1 MKESTN
7 DTKGEALYLSLQIQ
21 NLTKQF
27 GESKAVNGLQISLP
41 KGEVLGLLGRNG
53 AGKTTTIKMLL
64 GLLTPNEGSITWD
77 GKAFGNSGVTI
88 GYLPEERGLYTKSR
102 VIDQLRYFG
111 RLEGM
116 SKKEVDQAIDHWLER
131 LAIPEY
137 KFKTAGELSKG
148 NQQKIQLIAALL
160 HNPEL
165 LILDEPFS
173 GLDPVN
179 AGMLASIIEEQVQ
192 SGKTIIL
199 SSHRMEQVEAFCQH
213 VCILKKG
220 EAVVKGQ
227 LSDIKKEYG
236 FRNLTIEDTVENEKG
251 LEAIHVSYEKQQGLL
266 YVKVQDDAEALK
278 ILQQLQEQGVSL
290 RQFKMLEPT
299 LNEIFVERAK

>member
-1 MKESTN
+1 M
-7 DTKGEALYLSLQIQ
+7 SLQIQ
-21 NLTKQF
+21 NLTKLF
-27 GESKAVNGLQISLP
+27 GESKAVNDLQISLP

-77 GKAFGNSGVTI
+77 GKLFGTSGVTI

-116 SKKEVDQAIDHWLER
+116 AKKEVDLAIDHWLDR

-179 AGMLASIIEEQVQ
+179 AGMLASIIEEQIQ

-236 FRNLTIEDTVENEKG
+236 FRNLTIEDTEENEKG

-266 YVKVQDDAEALK
+266 YVQVQDDAEALN
-278 ILQQLQEQGVSL
+278 ILQQLQEQGITL

>member
-1 MKESTN
+1 M
-7 DTKGEALYLSLQIQ
+7 SLQIQ
-21 NLTKQF
+21 NLTKLF

-77 GKAFGNSGVTI
+77 GKSFGTSGVTI

-116 SKKEVDQAIDHWLER
+116 TKKEVDLAIDHWLER

-236 FRNLTIEDTVENEKG
+236 FRNLTIEDTEENEKG
-251 LEAIHVSYEKQQGLL
+251 LAAIHVSYEKQQGLL
-266 YVKVQDDAEALK
+266 YVRVQDDAEALK
-278 ILQQLQEQGVSL
+278 ILQQLQQQGVTL

>member
-1 MKESTN
+1 M
-7 DTKGEALYLSLQIQ
+7 SLQIQ

-27 GESKAVNGLQISLP
+27 GESKAVNNLQISLP

-77 GKAFGNSGVTI
+77 GKSFGTSGVTI

-116 SKKEVDQAIDHWLER
+116 TKKEVDLAIDHWLER

-236 FRNLTIEDTVENEKG
+236 FRNLTIEDTEENEKG
-251 LEAIHVSYEKQQGLL
+251 LDAIHVSYEKQQGLL
-266 YVKVQDDAEALK
+266 YVQVQDDAEALK
-278 ILQQLQEQGVSL
+278 ILQQLQEQGVTL

>member
-1 MKESTN
+1 MII
-7 DTKGEALYLSLQIQ
+7 KGRLYTLSLQIQ

-77 GKAFGNSGVTI
+77 GKTFGTSGVTI

-116 SKKEVDQAIDHWLER
+116 TKKEVDLAIDHWLDR

-236 FRNLTIEDTVENEKG
+236 FRNLTIEDTEANEKG
-251 LEAIHVSYEKQQGLL
+251 LESIHVSYEKQQGLL
-266 YVKVQDDAEALK
+266 YVRVQDDAEALN
-278 ILQQLQEQGVSL
+278 ILQQLQEQGVTL

>member
-1 MKESTN
+1 M
-7 DTKGEALYLSLQIQ
+7 SLQIQ

-64 GLLTPNEGSITWD
+64 RLLTPNEGSITWD

-116 SKKEVDQAIDHWLER
+116 SKKEVDHAIDHWLER

>member
-1 MKESTN
+1 M
-7 DTKGEALYLSLQIQ
+7 SLQIQ

-64 GLLTPNEGSITWD
+64 GLLTPNEGTITWD
-77 GKAFGNSGVTI
+77 GKVFGDSGVTI

>member
-1 MKESTN
+1 MIL
-7 DTKGEALYLSLQIQ
+7 KGRLYTLSLQIQ

-77 GKAFGNSGVTI
+77 GKTFGGSGVTI

-192 SGKTIIL
+192 IGKTIIL

-236 FRNLTIEDTVENEKG
+236 FRNLTIEDTEENEKG
-251 LEAIHVSYEKQQGLL
+251 LKVIHVSYEKQQGLL
-266 YVKVQDDAEALK
+266 YVQVQDDAEALK

>member
-1 MKESTN
+1 MIL
-7 DTKGEALYLSLQIQ
+7 KGRLYTLSLQIQ
-21 NLTKQF
+21 NLTKLF

-77 GKAFGNSGVTI
+77 GKTFGTSGVTI

-116 SKKEVDQAIDHWLER
+116 TKKEVDLAIDHWLDR

-236 FRNLTIEDTVENEKG
+236 FRNLTIEDTEENAKG
-251 LEAIHVSYEKQQGLL
+251 LKAIHVSYEKQQGLL
-266 YVKVQDDAEALK
+266 YVQVQDDAEALK
-278 ILQQLQEQGVSL
+278 ILHQLQEQGVTL

>member
-1 MKESTN
+1 M
-7 DTKGEALYLSLQIQ
+7 SLQIQ
-21 NLTKQF
+21 NLTKLF

-77 GKAFGNSGVTI
+77 GKSFGTSGVTI

-116 SKKEVDQAIDHWLER
+116 TKKEVDLAIDHWLER
-131 LAIPEY
+131 LVIPEY

-236 FRNLTIEDTVENEKG
+236 FRNLTIEDTAENEKG

-266 YVKVQDDAEALK
+266 YIKVQDDAEALK
-278 ILQQLQEQGVSL
+278 ILQQLQEQGVTL

>member
-1 MKESTN
+1 MIL
-7 DTKGEALYLSLQIQ
+7 KGRLYTLSLQIQ
-21 NLTKQF
+21 NLTKKF

-77 GKAFGNSGVTI
+77 GKTFGTSGVTI

-116 SKKEVDQAIDHWLER
+116 TKKEVDLAIDHWLDR

-236 FRNLTIEDTVENEKG
+236 FRNLTIEDTEENEKG

-266 YVKVQDDAEALK
+266 YVQVQDDAEALK
-278 ILQQLQEQGVSL
+278 ILQQLQEQGVTL

>member
-1 MKESTN
+1 MYT
-7 DTKGEALYLSLQIQ
+7 LSLQIQ
-21 NLTKQF
+21 NLTKIF
-27 GESKAVNGLQISLP
+27 GESKAVNQLQISLP

-64 GLLTPNEGSITWD
+64 GLLTPNEGSITWE
-77 GKAFGNSGVTI
+77 GKMISESDVTI

-116 SKKEVDQAIDHWLER
+116 TKKEVDRAIDQWLEK

-137 KFKTAGELSKG
+137 KYKTAGELSKG
-148 NQQKIQLIAALL
+148 NQQKIQLIAALI
-160 HNPEL
+160 HDPEL

-179 AGMLASIIEEQVQ
+179 AGILANIIEEQVQ

-199 SSHRMEQVEAFCQH
+199 SSHRMEQVETFCQH

-220 EAVVKGQ
+220 EAVVKGK
-227 LSDIKKEYG
+227 LSDIKQEYG
-236 FRNLTIEDTVENEKG
+236 FRNLTIEDAVENERA
-251 LEAIHVSYEKQQGLL
+251 LQALHISYEKQQGLL
-266 YVKVQDDAEALK
+266 YMKVHDDAEALT
-278 ILQQLQEQGVSL
+278 ILKKLQEQGISL

>member
-1 MKESTN
+1 M
-7 DTKGEALYLSLQIQ
+7 SLQIQ

-64 GLLTPNEGSITWD
+64 GLLTPNEGTITWD
-77 GKAFGNSGVTI
+77 GKAFGDSGVTI

>member
-27 GESKAVNGLQISLP
+27 GESKAVNGLQILLP

-64 GLLTPNEGSITWD
+64 GLLKPNEGSITWD

-116 SKKEVDQAIDHWLER
+116 SKKEVDHAIDHWLER

-251 LEAIHVSYEKQQGLL
+251 LEVIHVSYEKQQGLL

>member
-1 MKESTN
+1 MII
-7 DTKGEALYLSLQIQ
+7 KGRLYTLSLQIQ
-21 NLTKQF
+21 NLTKLF

-77 GKAFGNSGVTI
+77 GKSFGTSGVTI

-116 SKKEVDQAIDHWLER
+116 TKKEVDLAIDHWLER

-236 FRNLTIEDTVENEKG
+236 FRNLTIEDTAENEKG

-266 YVKVQDDAEALK
+266 YIKVQDDAETLK
-278 ILQQLQEQGVSL
+278 ILQQLQEQGVTL

>member
-1 MKESTN
+1 MIL
-7 DTKGEALYLSLQIQ
+7 KGRLYTLSLQIQ
-21 NLTKQF
+21 NLTKLF

-77 GKAFGNSGVTI
+77 GKSFGTSGVTI

-116 SKKEVDQAIDHWLER
+116 TKKEVDLAIDHWLER

-236 FRNLTIEDTVENEKG
+236 FRNLTIEDTEENEKG
-251 LEAIHVSYEKQQGLL
+251 LAAIHVSYEKQQGLL
-266 YVKVQDDAEALK
+266 YVQVQDDAEALK
-278 ILQQLQEQGVSL
+278 NLQQLQEQGITL

>member
-1 MKESTN
+1 M
-7 DTKGEALYLSLQIQ
+7 SLQIQ
-21 NLTKQF
+21 NLTKLF

-77 GKAFGNSGVTI
+77 GKSFGTSGVTI

-116 SKKEVDQAIDHWLER
+116 TKKEVDLAIDHWLER

-236 FRNLTIEDTVENEKG
+236 FRNLTIEDTEENAKG

-266 YVKVQDDAEALK
+266 YVQVQDDAEALK
-278 ILQQLQEQGVSL
+278 ILQQLQEQGVTL

>member
-1 MKESTN
+1 M
-7 DTKGEALYLSLQIQ
+7 SLQIQ
-21 NLTKQF
+21 NLTKLF

-102 VIDQLRYFG
+102 VVDQLRYFG

-116 SKKEVDQAIDHWLER
+116 TKKEVDLAIDRWLER

-160 HNPEL
+160 HDPEL

-192 SGKTIIL
+192 GGKTIIL

-236 FRNLTIEDTVENEKG
+236 FRNLTVEDTEENEKG
-251 LEAIHVSYEKQQGLL
+251 LEAIQIPYEKQQGLL
-266 YVKVQDDAEALK
+266 YVKVHDDAEALK
-278 ILQQLQEQGVSL
+278 ILQQLQEQGVTL

>member
-1 MKESTN
+1 M
-7 DTKGEALYLSLQIQ
+7 SLQIQ
-21 NLTKQF
+21 NLTKLF

-77 GKAFGNSGVTI
+77 GKSFGTSGVTI

-116 SKKEVDQAIDHWLER
+116 TKKEVDLAIDHWLER

-236 FRNLTIEDTVENEKG
+236 FRNLTIEDTAENKKG

-266 YVKVQDDAEALK
+266 YIKVQDDAEALK
-278 ILQQLQEQGVSL
+278 ILQQLQEQGVTL

>member
-1 MKESTN
+1 M
-7 DTKGEALYLSLQIQ
+7 SLQIQ
-21 NLTKQF
+21 NLTKIF

-77 GKAFGNSGVTI
+77 GKSFSDSGVTI

-116 SKKEVDQAIDHWLER
+116 TKKEVDLAIDHWLER

-179 AGMLASIIEEQVQ
+179 AGMLASIIGEQVQ

-220 EAVVKGQ
+220 EAVVEGQ

-236 FRNLTIEDTVENEKG
+236 FRNLTIEDTKENEKG
-251 LEAIHVSYEKQQGLL
+251 LEAIHVPYEKQQGLL

-278 ILQQLQEQGVSL
+278 ILQQLQEQGVGL

>member
-1 MKESTN
+1 MIL
-7 DTKGEALYLSLQIQ
+7 KGRLYTLSLQIQ
-21 NLTKQF
+21 NLTKLF

-41 KGEVLGLLGRNG
+41 RGEVLGLLGRNG

-77 GKAFGNSGVTI
+77 GKTFGTSGVTI

-116 SKKEVDQAIDHWLER
+116 SKKEVDLAIDHWLER

-236 FRNLTIEDTVENEKG
+236 FRNLTIEDTEENAKG
-251 LEAIHVSYEKQQGLL
+251 LEAIRVSYEKQQGLL
-266 YVKVQDDAEALK
+266 YVQVQDDAEALK
-278 ILQQLQEQGVSL
+278 ILQQLQEQGVTL

>member
-1 MKESTN
+1 M
-7 DTKGEALYLSLQIQ
+7 SLQIQ
-21 NLTKQF
+21 NLTKLF

-77 GKAFGNSGVTI
+77 GKSFGTSGVTI

-116 SKKEVDQAIDHWLER
+116 TKKEVDLAIDHWLDR

-236 FRNLTIEDTVENEKG
+236 FRNLTIEDTEENEKG

-266 YVKVQDDAEALK
+266 YVQVQNDAEALK
-278 ILQQLQEQGVSL
+278 ILQQLQEQGITL

>member
-1 MKESTN
+1 MIL
-7 DTKGEALYLSLQIQ
+7 KGRLYTLSLQIQ

-64 GLLTPNEGSITWD
+64 GLLMPNEGSITWD
-77 GKAFGNSGVTI
+77 GKSFGTSGVTI

-116 SKKEVDQAIDHWLER
+116 SKKEVDLAIDHWLER

-236 FRNLTIEDTVENEKG
+236 FRNLTIEDTEENAKG

-266 YVKVQDDAEALK
+266 YVQVQDDAEALK
-278 ILQQLQEQGVSL
+278 ILQQLQEQGVTL

>member
-1 MKESTN
+1 M
-7 DTKGEALYLSLQIQ
+7 SLQIQ

-64 GLLTPNEGSITWD
+64 GLLTPNEGTITWD
-77 GKAFGNSGVTI
+77 GKAFGDSGVTI

-192 SGKTIIL
+192 IGKTIIL

-236 FRNLTIEDTVENEKG
+236 FRNLTIEDTEENEKG
-251 LEAIHVSYEKQQGLL
+251 LKVIHVSYEKQQGLL
-266 YVKVQDDAEALK
+266 YVQVQDDAEALK

>member
-1 MKESTN
+1 M
-7 DTKGEALYLSLQIQ
+7 SLQIQ

-64 GLLTPNEGSITWD
+64 GLLTPNGGSITWD
-77 GKAFGNSGVTI
+77 GKAFGTSGVTI

-116 SKKEVDQAIDHWLER
+116 TKKEVDLAIDHWLDR

-236 FRNLTIEDTVENEKG
+236 FRNLTIEDTEENEKG
-251 LEAIHVSYEKQQGLL
+251 LESIHVSYEKQQGLL
-266 YVKVQDDAEALK
+266 YVRVQDDAEALN
-278 ILQQLQEQGVSL
+278 ILQQLQEQGITL

>member
-27 GESKAVNGLQISLP
+27 GESKAVNGLQILLP

-116 SKKEVDQAIDHWLER
+116 SKKEVDHAIDHWLER

-236 FRNLTIEDTVENEKG
+236 FRNLTIEDTVENEKE

>member
-1 MKESTN
+1 MIL
-7 DTKGEALYLSLQIQ
+7 KGRLYTLSLQIQ

-64 GLLTPNEGSITWD
+64 GLLTPNEGTITWD
-77 GKAFGNSGVTI
+77 GKAFGDSGVTI

-160 HNPEL
+160 HNPAL

>member
-1 MKESTN
+1 M
-7 DTKGEALYLSLQIQ
+7 SLQIQ

-77 GKAFGNSGVTI
+77 GKSFGTSGITI

-116 SKKEVDQAIDHWLER
+116 TKKEVDLAIDHWLER

-236 FRNLTIEDTVENEKG
+236 FRNLTIEDTEENEKG
-251 LEAIHVSYEKQQGLL
+251 LAAIHVSYEKQQGLL
-266 YVKVQDDAEALK
+266 YVQVQDDAEALK
-278 ILQQLQEQGVSL
+278 ILQQLQEQGVTL

>member
-1 MKESTN
+1 M
-7 DTKGEALYLSLQIQ
+7 SLQIQ

-64 GLLTPNEGSITWD
+64 GLLTPNEGSIIWD
-77 GKAFGNSGVTI
+77 GKSFGTSGVTI

-116 SKKEVDQAIDHWLER
+116 SKKEVDLAIDHWLER

-236 FRNLTIEDTVENEKG
+236 FRNLTIEDTEENAKG
-251 LEAIHVSYEKQQGLL
+251 LKAIHVSYEKQQGLL
-266 YVKVQDDAEALK
+266 YVQVQDDAEALK
-278 ILQQLQEQGVSL
+278 ILQQLQEQGVTL

>member
-1 MKESTN
+1 M
-7 DTKGEALYLSLQIQ
+7 SLQIQ
-21 NLTKQF
+21 NLTKLF

-77 GKAFGNSGVTI
+77 GKSFGTSGGTI

-116 SKKEVDQAIDHWLER
+116 TKKEVDLAIDHWLER

-236 FRNLTIEDTVENEKG
+236 FRNLTIEDTAENEKG

-266 YVKVQDDAEALK
+266 YIKVQDDAEALK
-278 ILQQLQEQGVSL
+278 ILQQLQEQGVTL

>member
-1 MKESTN
+1 M
-7 DTKGEALYLSLQIQ
+7 SLQIQ

-64 GLLTPNEGSITWD
+64 GLLTPNEGAITWD
-77 GKAFGNSGVTI
+77 GKAFGDSGVTI

>member
-1 MKESTN
+1 M
-7 DTKGEALYLSLQIQ
+7 SLQIQ
-21 NLTKQF
+21 NLTKLF

-77 GKAFGNSGVTI
+77 GKEFGKSGVTI

-116 SKKEVDQAIDHWLER
+116 TKKEVDLAIDHWLER

-160 HNPEL
+160 HDPEL

-192 SGKTIIL
+192 RGKTIIL

-220 EAVVKGQ
+220 EAVVEGQ

-236 FRNLTIEDTVENEKG
+236 FRNLTVEDTVENEKG
-251 LEAIHVSYEKQQGLL
+251 LEVIDVPYEKQQGLL
-266 YVKVQDDAEALK
+266 YVKIQEDAEALK